1 MNNETDA
8 IIAAIRQ
15 AVAVDDT
22 ARIVALAKD
31 LATELTRKEDEALAY
46 FEGQR

>member
-8 IIAAIRQ
+8 IIAALRQ
-15 AVAVDDT
+15 AVEVNDEAKILEM
-22 ARIVALAKD
+22 ARALAQD
-31 LATELTRKEDEALAY
+31 LTDREDAALAY